1 MEVKGQPIPLICA
14 VWPVSMVLPES
25 DLHERSNYYNMTE
38 YVLALKYFYP
48 YTQDIL
54 RGPQNCS
61 KAISMVNKI
70 VYQ

>member
-1 MEVKGQPIPLICA
+1 
-14 VWPVSMVLPES
+14 MVLPES

-38 YVLALKYFYP
+38 YVLALEYFYL

-70 VYQ
+70 VRVD